1 MERSRSRSAASPSPV
16 TTNPGGR
23 RLHLGRNGFL
33 YAGAIDD
40 TTTQRNSVV
49 LCVALTGHPFT
60 VHTRRESLAVT
71 DAVLVAPGW
80 LRIDTCGAPV
90 ALLDVCPTDYHFRA
104 LARAVVGTRVWPCAH
119 FAELFDDLASFR
131 SGRMPRGE
139 ADALHVR
146 VLELAMQ
153 RVPPVPPLD
162 PRIRQVMRRMRE
174 EPGLPVA
181 DLAAAVDL
189 SADWLRRLFAAEAGL
204 PLGRY
209 EMTLRLQTAA
219 AHLHLGVSL
228 TQVAANAGFADL
240 AHFSKFW
247 KLHYGFAPRRAFAGS
262 EVVIDEV
269 PWPCMETTHPGTEQR
284 ASPGWARLSAEA
296 P

>member
-1 MERSRSRSAASPSPV
+1 MS
-16 TTNPGGR
+16 NPGGR

-33 YAGAIDD
+33 YAGTIDD

-49 LCVALTGHPFT
+49 LCIALTGHPFT
-60 VHTRRESLAVT
+60 VHTRKVSLLVT
-71 DAVLVAPGW
+71 DAVLVPPGY
-80 LRIDTCGAPV
+80 LRIDTGGSPV

-104 LARAVVGTRVWPCAH
+104 LVRAVVGAQVWPRMH
-119 FAELFDDLASFR
+119 FSGLFDDLASFR
-131 SGRMPRGE
+131 SGRMPRQE
-139 ADALHVR
+139 ADAVHARLR
-146 VLELAMQ
+146 ELALQ
-153 RVPPVPPLD
+153 RVPSVAPLD
-162 PRIRQVMRRMRE
+162 PRIREVMRRMRE
-174 EPGLPVA
+174 EPGQSVA
-181 DLAAAVDL
+181 ELAASVNL
-189 SADWLRRLFAAEAGL
+189 SADWLRRLFATEAGL

-247 KLHYGFAPRRAFAGS
+247 KLHYGFAPRRAFAGA

-269 PWPCMETTHPGTEQR
+269 PWPCMETTHPGTE
-284 ASPGWARLSAEA
+284 AR
-296 P
+296 